1 MKNNFYRETQ
11 ELLGK
16 VINEEKQED
25 NDLESI
31 VLKFFE
37 TNEEFD
43 DDKIHS
49 YAEKQ
54 GIDTHEFE
62 TMIYKVLK
70 KSLDGGFL
78 KHANDPDDKF
88 DKGELERGIKIEME
102 HTDNPKLAKAVT
114 KAHLVEIPD
123 YNTRLDKM
131 ELEAK
136 KKKVIEK
143 RN

>member
-1 MKNNFYRETQ
+1 
-11 ELLGK
+11 
-16 VINEEKQED
+16 
-25 NDLESI
+25 
-31 VLKFFE
+31 
-37 TNEEFD
+37 
-43 DDKIHS
+43 
-49 YAEKQ
+49 
-54 GIDTHEFE
+54 
-62 TMIYKVLK
+62 
-70 KSLDGGFL
+70 
-78 KHANDPDDKF
+78 
-88 DKGELERGIKIEME
+88 ME